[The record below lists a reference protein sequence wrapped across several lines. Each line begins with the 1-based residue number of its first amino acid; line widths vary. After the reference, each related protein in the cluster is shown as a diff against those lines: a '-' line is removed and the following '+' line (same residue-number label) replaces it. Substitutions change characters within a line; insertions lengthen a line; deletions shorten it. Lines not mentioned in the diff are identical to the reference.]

1 METLVEMEIKAAMIC
16 NQSDGLMKQKAQE
29 IREMEEKDEKSK
41 MQDLQ

>member
-1 METLVEMEIKAAMIC
+1 VEMEIKAAMIC

-29 IREMEEKDEKSK
+29 KIREMEEKDEKSK